1 MERPNDW
8 KYCETTTCE
17 HNLAI
22 KYPDCIESIHA
33 VIHNEGGKKSF
44 FKTEKCLNLDKIEIK
59 QAQEKKHEIKA
70 TMDCSFGI
78 FHGKQK
84 RMILCEY
91 RLRYKNVNN
100 LSKTEL
106 DSKITHSKNLLGT
119 ICVIHKCYLFVFS
132 SEIKEQ
138 AKNKLRRLYNGSKA
152 IEVIDVNE
160 LKLFYF

>member
-1 MERPNDW
+1 MELQNKW
-8 KYCETTTCE
+8 KYCEATTCE

-22 KYPDCIESIHA
+22 KHPDCIESIHA
-33 VIHNEGGKKSF
+33 VIRNEGGKKSF
-44 FKTEKCLNLDKIEIK
+44 FKTEKCLNLDKIETK
-59 QAQEKKHEIKA
+59 QAQEKKQEIKA

-78 FHGKQK
+78 SHGKQK

-119 ICVIHKCYLFVFS
+119 TYVIHNCYLFVFNP
-132 SEIKEQ
+132 EIKKQ
-138 AKNKLRRLYNGSKA
+138 AIHRLRWLYNGSKNR
-152 IEVIDVNE
+152 EVIDINK
-160 LKLFYF
+160 LK